1 MADDVDREILSAL
14 SENSRCSYT
23 ELGRRVCLSA
33 NAVTERVRRLRET
46 GVLRG
51 FSIAVDQRALGR
63 GLEAVIDVR
72 LLPRTDPDGFERI
85 AGELSSLREIAFL
98 TGAYDYQL
106 RVACEDAD
114 DLDNTVRALRQQ
126 AGAAQTETR
135 IVLRTRS
142 FPAKFGRARREPDG
156 VS

>member
-1 MADDVDREILSAL
+1 MADEVDREILSAL

-23 ELGRRVCLSA
+23 ELGRRVSLSA

-46 GVLRG
+46 GVLKG

-85 AGELSSLREIAFL
+85 AGELPSLREIAFL

-114 DLDNTVRALRQQ
+114 DLDNTVRTLRQR

-142 FPAKFGRARREPDG
+142 FTAKFARVRAERE
-156 VS
+156 SAS